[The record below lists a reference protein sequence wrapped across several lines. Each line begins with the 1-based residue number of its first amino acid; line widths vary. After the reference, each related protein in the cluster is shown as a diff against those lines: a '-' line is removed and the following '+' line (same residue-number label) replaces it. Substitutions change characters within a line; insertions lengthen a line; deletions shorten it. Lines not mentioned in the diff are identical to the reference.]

1 MNASFELAGF
11 VVGIIGAIWLK
22 ISMNFLKQERDQ
34 PETKKL
40 LPGEESPAVTDTLS
54 PRFVLGGGALNHPAS
69 AGSPR
74 SPGGSGRCRGSPG

>member
-40 LPGEESPAVTDTLS
+40 LPGEESPAVTAFIEGLS
-54 PRFVLGGGALNHPAS
+54 LILIGLGMETFARLFLS
-69 AGSPR
+69 
-74 SPGGSGRCRGSPG
+74 